1 MARRTDTRRRMV
13 AAAGALFR
21 AQGYHATG
29 LNQLVATGGAPKG
42 SLYFHFPG
50 GKEQLAV
57 EAMREAAA
65 EIRDQ
70 LRAAGAAAPDPAGAI
85 VLVIDG
91 LAAELVGTD
100 FRSGC
105 PLATVALDA
114 ASASEPIA
122 AACREGYR
130 SWRDTIA
137 ELLREHGLGADR
149 AAALATVALSAVEG
163 ALLLARTERDL
174 SALNQVKEHLV
185 TVLRAEHTAAAAM
198 HTEEKERD

>member
-1 MARRTDTRRRMV
+1 MV
-13 AAAGALFR
+13 AVAAELFR

-29 LNQLVATGGAPKG
+29 LNQLVAKGGAPKG

-50 GKEQLAV
+50 GKEELAV
-57 EAMREAAA
+57 EAMREAAG
-65 EIRDQ
+65 EVRDR
-70 LRAAGAAAPDPAGAI
+70 LRVAAAAAPNPADAI
-85 VLVIDG
+85 ALVIDG

-114 ASASEPIA
+114 AATSEPIA

-130 SWRDTIA
+130 SWRETIA
-137 ELLREHGLGADR
+137 ELLRGHGIAVDR
-149 AAALATVALSAVEG
+149 AAVLATVALAAVEG

-174 SALNQVKEHLV
+174 SALHQVRDHLV
-185 TVLRAEHTAAAAM
+185 AVLRTEHVDPAAM
-198 HTEEKERD
+198 PTDQKERD